1 MSTNA
6 CQLLYDCKELRR
18 SPKTKTPRLLRILL
32 LRVGTVSA
40 DPAR

>member
-1 MSTNA
+1 MSKNA
-6 CQLLYDCKELRR
+6 CQLLYDCKGLRR
-18 SPKTKTPRLLRILL
+18 SPKTKTRRLLRILL